1 MTLNFSTINSIKSLG
16 KSLITLPNS
25 RALGKINSASLRYIN
40 KDVAELKKYC
50 LKESPVYN
58 LIKDKVIVHVPENLK
73 ESVLKN
79 YMDFVKTK
87 ADTNVLESLFIAAKL
102 DAKGLSDYRIAKRF
116 NTIFKNIRDLRN
128 NSPQDYD
135 LMIRG
140 GFFDFVK
147 NGKIALGNFITNM
160 KKARI
165 SRSLAD
171 DLQKIANKESFIKDV
186 SKLSESEILRTIKS
200 GEVYER
206 NGKLFINNNGLIHE
220 INLTKEKFLELF
232 PPVLRHIS
240 NQRALGN
247 CWIVGRIDNLMST
260 TTGQTGLYQLF
271 RQVGDDIYFK
281 FPNSAKEILF
291 PNSKTLISP
300 NDKTMMAVPGV
311 KMIEQ
316 GLAVHLGNAYSKGS
330 VTNILKFENNVDK
343 LMTNLSA
350 YTLGNFKRLFAGK
363 FFEEPLSVISKE
375 CVDTIV
381 MDLRQNAYSRHNSL
395 WDKIR
400 DTYHL
405 RGSGTRK
412 ENAKLVNKLIEQ
424 QANNTNLKINVGFK
438 SNTPKEY
445 ADLHNMI
452 PNHQLTLKGLEGNT
466 CWISNPWFNWIE
478 KGVDK
483 NTFLN
488 YLTDL
493 DIPFVW

>member
-300 NDKTMMAVPGV
+300 NDKV
-311 KMIEQ
+311 
-316 GLAVHLGNAYSKGS
+316 
-330 VTNILKFENNVDK
+330 
-343 LMTNLSA
+343 
-350 YTLGNFKRLFAGK
+350 
-363 FFEEPLSVISKE
+363 
-375 CVDTIV
+375 
-381 MDLRQNAYSRHNSL
+381 
-395 WDKIR
+395 
-400 DTYHL
+400 
-405 RGSGTRK
+405 
-412 ENAKLVNKLIEQ
+412 LV
-424 QANNTNLKINVGFK
+424 
-438 SNTPKEY
+438 
-445 ADLHNMI
+445 
-452 PNHQLTLKGLEGNT
+452 
-466 CWISNPWFNWIE
+466 
-478 KGVDK
+478 
-483 NTFLN
+483 
-488 YLTDL
+488 
-493 DIPFVW
+493 